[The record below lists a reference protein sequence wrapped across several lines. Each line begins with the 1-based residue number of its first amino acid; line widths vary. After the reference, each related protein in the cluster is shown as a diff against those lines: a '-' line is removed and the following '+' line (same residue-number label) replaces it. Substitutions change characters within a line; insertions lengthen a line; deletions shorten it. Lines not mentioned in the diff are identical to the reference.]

1 MSLSPST
8 RVVVIGGTSGIGLA
22 VAQAAAKAGAQVIV
36 GSRSEQS
43 VKRALSLLPG
53 HAGGLP
59 VDVTS
64 AVSLESFFAQVGA
77 FDHLV
82 YTAGDALVRGVIT
95 DYDPQQAHDFFD
107 IRLFRALDT
116 VRRALATLHGSGS
129 VTLTSGAAAFHGG
142 TGRLLGS
149 TVSAAVIAA
158 ARSLAAELAPLRVNV
173 VAPGVVRTPLWSNM
187 PEQAQ
192 KLLFDR
198 AGGDTLLGR
207 VADPEDVAKVYV
219 SLMEQDYVTG
229 NVAVVDGGSILK

>member
-1 MSLSPST
+1 MSLTPST

-22 VAQAAAKAGAQVIV
+22 VAQATARAGAQVVV
-36 GSRSEQS
+36 GSRSKQS
-43 VKRALSLLPG
+43 VKRALTLLPD
-53 HAGGLP
+53 HAAGLP

-64 AVSLESFFAQVGA
+64 APSLESFFAEVGA

-95 DYDPQQAHDFFD
+95 DYDPQEAHYFFD

-116 VRRALATLHGSGS
+116 VRHALATLHSSGS

-142 TGRLLGS
+142 TGKLLGT

-158 ARSLAAELAPLRVNV
+158 GRSLAAELAPIRVNV
-173 VAPGVVRTPLWSNM
+173 VAPGIARTPLWSNM

-192 KLLFDR
+192 EKLFDR

-229 NVAVVDGGSILK
+229 NVAVVDGGSVLK

>member
-22 VAQAAAKAGAQVIV
+22 VAQATAKAGAQVMV

-43 VKRALSLLPG
+43 VKRALTLLPG
-53 HAGGLP
+53 HADGLP

-64 AVSLESFFAQVGA
+64 AGSLESFFAEVGA

-82 YTAGDALVRGVIT
+82 YTAGDALVRGMVT

-107 IRLFRALDT
+107 IRLFRALDA
-116 VRRALATLHGSGS
+116 VRCALATLHDSGS

-142 TGRLLGS
+142 PGRLLGS

-173 VAPGVVRTPLWSNM
+173 VAPGIVRTPLWSNV
-187 PEQAQ
+187 PEEAQ

-198 AGGDTLLGR
+198 AASDTLLGR

-219 SLMEQDYVTG
+219 NLMEQDYVTG
-229 NVAVVDGGSILK
+229 NVAVVDGGSVLK

>member
-1 MSLSPST
+1 MSLSLST
-8 RVVVIGGTSGIGLA
+8 GVVVIGGTSGIGLA
-22 VAQAAAKAGAQVIV
+22 VAQAAAAAGARVIV
-36 GSRSEQS
+36 GSRSEDS
-43 VKRALSLLPG
+43 VKSALALLPD
-53 HAGGLP
+53 HSSGLP

-64 AVSLESFFAQVGA
+64 TASLESFFADVGP

-82 YTAGDALVRGVIT
+82 YTAGDALARGVIA
-95 DYDPQQAHDFFD
+95 DYDPRQAHDFFD

-116 VRRALATLHGSGS
+116 VRMALPTLHGSGS

-158 ARSLAAELAPLRVNV
+158 ARSLAAELAPIRVNV
-173 VAPGVVRTPLWSNM
+173 VAPGIVRTPLWSNLPAEAREM
-187 PEQAQ
+187 
-192 KLLFDR
+192 LFER

-219 SLMEQDYVTG
+219 NLIEQDYVTG
-229 NVAVVDGGSILK
+229 NVAVVDGGGILK